1 MLSHCLTVQEK
12 LKAEVIMM
20 AERQMV
26 SISVTLTEAERR
38 LHSLSPERLRVAN
51 DFLAYLQEREENEA
65 TAELLSIPGFEAA
78 FQHAV
83 QQAESGEVV
92 RFEDIRRDV

>member
-1 MLSHCLTVQEK
+1 VIAVEK
-12 LKAEVIMM
+12 
-20 AERQMV
+20 RQV
-26 SISVTLTEAERR
+26 VNISVTLTEAERR
-38 LHSLSPERLRVAN
+38 LRSLSPERLRVAN

-78 FQHAV
+78 FQRAV